1 METYKAYR
9 HGKMITS
16 GTISKKDID
25 ELQRRLKFDFGADYL
40 VIVYSDDTLLE
51 FDLNDPDLACEP
63 W

>member
-1 METYKAYR
+1 MDEYKAYR

-16 GTISKKDID
+16 GTISKEDIH
-25 ELQRRLKFDFGADYL
+25 ELQCRLKFDFGADYL
-40 VIVYSDDTLLE
+40 VIVYSDDAILE